1 MNPKHRILA
10 GILALTAAANLAGYA
25 SRATAQS
32 ADKPDNAAPAR
43 EDDTPSVVFDPT
55 LVERLAQ
62 LQADHRKARDQALKD
77 PKAWDEGRAQRAGLD
92 RAELGKLWGSL
103 VDSPDAQ
110 ARLRM
115 HADHMARLNRMLDLA
130 QASPDAALTK
140 RIQAALEHELVQHAQ
155 NMQTL
160 RAALRL
166 Q

>member
-1 MNPKHRILA
+1 MTPKHRILA
-10 GILALTAAANLAGYA
+10 GILALFAAAGLAGYA
-25 SRATAQS
+25 ARATAQS
-32 ADKPDNAAPAR
+32 RDKPDEAAPAR
-43 EDDTPSVVFDPT
+43 EDDTPSVVFDPS

-62 LQADHRKARDQALKD
+62 LQADHRKTRDQALED

-92 RAELGKLWGSL
+92 RAELGKLWGNL
-103 VDSPDAQ
+103 VNSPDAQ

-130 QASPDAALTK
+130 QAAPDAALTK
-140 RIQAALEHELVQHAQ
+140 RIQTAIQSELVQHAQ

-160 RAALRL
+160 RTALRL

>member
-1 MNPKHRILA
+1 MNPKHRALA
-10 GILALTAAANLAGYA
+10 GILALTAAAGLGGYA
-25 SRATAQS
+25 PRATAQS
-32 ADKPDNAAPAR
+32 TGKPDEAAPAR
-43 EDDTPSVVFDPT
+43 EDDTPSVVFDPS

-62 LQADHRKARDQALKD
+62 LQADHRKTRDQALKD
-77 PKAWDEGRAQRAGLD
+77 PKAWEEGRAQRAALD
-92 RAELGKLWGSL
+92 RAELGKLWGNL

-130 QASPDAALTK
+130 QPSSDAALTQ
-140 RIQAALEHELVQHAQ
+140 RIQTAIERELVQHAQ